1 MKKNQIHED
10 NTYKAT
16 VDSEDYLIRIKPGF
30 EFVTKYD
37 WDDTSQKVYIDG
49 DSYEVVVLDDEEQS
63 VVTAA
68 DYNKI
73 RHTLLKASDW
83 DYAVAAE
90 IAQRYDTSGIS
101 RYRSNTSYISA
112 ENLGRI
118 HINQIKER
126 LVVTDH
132 YIGKAAKAAKAAAEE
147 IRTANRR
154 GWNTE
159 ILEEIVNPTI
169 VAAFEAVPES
179 FVAATDTHRVVE
191 QTRTGDNLRWT
202 WGVDIDTEDEDVPVV
217 EIGRHGDTT
226 RIEVGMA
233 TFLAMANAWQQTYG
247 DQSAED
253 IIAEFGVTFPALPP
267 VPENAR

>member
-1 MKKNQIHED
+1 MSLRERKEQRDEGTKK
-10 NTYKAT
+10 
-16 VDSEDYLIRIKPGF
+16 SRWGF
-30 EFVTKYD
+30 LGFVSWGFGFLTLC
-37 WDDTSQKVYIDG
+37 S
-49 DSYEVVVLDDEEQS
+49 VVVIMMNRS
-63 VVTAA
+63 VCAQPSPGDVFREYTW
-68 DYNKI
+68 YN
-73 RHTLLKASDW
+73 S
-83 DYAVAAE
+83 
-90 IAQRYDTSGIS
+90 SGDAGGAL
-101 RYRSNTSYISA
+101 RVG
-112 ENLGRI
+112 GR
-118 HINQIKER
+118 EGT
-126 LVVTDH
+126 TD
-132 YIGKAAKAAKAAAEE
+132 
-147 IRTANRR
+147 
-154 GWNTE
+154 WNTE